1 MNRESILNIS
11 NFILFQVGW
20 FAAVLGAARGLF
32 WLGPATILVVAL
44 IHLSLAAERSRV
56 ALVLLVTAL
65 VGILFDSTLV
75 ALQVFSPVR
84 DAMPS
89 PLSPLWMVAL
99 WVNFATTF
107 TRSLAWLRN
116 RYLLAG
122 LFGAL
127 GGPAAYYG
135 GAKLGAMT
143 ELPGSTGL
151 FILAIAWGMAV
162 PLLFALME
170 LLIKKRPSQQTP
182 RN

>member
-1 MNRESILNIS
+1 MTRESLLNIS
-11 NFILFQVGW
+11 NFFLFQVGW
-20 FAAVLGAARGLF
+20 FAAVLGAAQELF
-32 WLGPATILVVAL
+32 WLGPAVILVVAL
-44 IHLSLAAERSRV
+44 IHLGQAAERGRET
-56 ALVLLVTAL
+56 LLLLITAL

-75 ALQVFSPVR
+75 ALKAFSPIR

-162 PLLFALME
+162 PLLFAMTE
-170 LLIKKRPSQQTP
+170 LLVGRRSS
-182 RN
+182 